1 MKPFSTFLDLL
12 GKIED
17 PRRAEGKL
25 YRLPHVILFAILASI
40 AGANSYRSVHTFI
53 RVHLPRLRKL
63 FRLKWRR
70 APAYTTIRGI
80 LLQLDPAG
88 VERVFR
94 EHARVLCAHEN
105 IPRAQ
110 HRHIAVDGK
119 TLCSSFDQFEDRK
132 AAHVLSAFASGL
144 ALILAHVECDEKSN
158 EIPAV
163 QKLIAE
169 LGLPGSLLT
178 VDAMHC
184 QKKPSKRPLAPVS
197 T

>member
-1 MKPFSTFLDLL
+1 MLSELLPKSHNHHRSLSLFGPILDDFDDWLVARGYCFLTRQCYIL
-12 GKIED
+12 
-17 PRRAEGKL
+17 RR
-25 YRLPHVILFAILASI
+25 
-40 AGANSYRSVHTFI
+40 T
-53 RVHLPRLRKL
+53 
-63 FRLKWRR
+63 
-70 APAYTTIRGI
+70 
-80 LLQLDPAG
+80 
-88 VERVFR
+88 
-94 EHARVLCAHEN
+94 
-105 IPRAQ
+105 
-110 HRHIAVDGK
+110 
-119 TLCSSFDQFEDRK
+119 
-132 AAHVLSAFASGL
+132 AHVLSAFASGL